1 MMSRQRCGRG
11 LIAAQG
17 TIAEGAIQK
26 LFVGKMKSYIKCVDV
41 DYESSR
47 IEEFN
52 GACATHGVG
61 RGRALSGLRG
71 QTSR

>member
-1 MMSRQRCGRG
+1 
-11 LIAAQG
+11 
-17 TIAEGAIQK
+17 
-26 LFVGKMKSYIKCVDV
+26 MKSYIKCVDV

-52 GACATHGVG
+52 GTCAGAAVAR
-61 RGRALSGLRG
+61 RGADARTRG